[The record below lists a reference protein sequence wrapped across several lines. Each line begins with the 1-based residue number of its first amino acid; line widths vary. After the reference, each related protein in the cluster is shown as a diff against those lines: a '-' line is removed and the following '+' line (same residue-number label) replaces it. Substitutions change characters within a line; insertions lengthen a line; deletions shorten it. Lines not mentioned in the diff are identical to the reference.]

1 MGKVRSFTLFHAKLL
16 ALTQHQHF
24 DYHAWVLNGR
34 SASGLVPFVVPHKTN
49 FKHEIASIASEVDID
64 SDVASEIDTDS
75 DIASEAD
82 IDSDIDSEVDVASN
96 VDTTSNVDNT
106 SEADTV
112 SDVDVASESDMSE
125 ITAEP
130 AVQKNCK
137 KRKLTHQK
145 SSKEEAAHT
154 GAMRKKRRLNRLDE
168 LSELSPFQAL
178 RAIKTNY
185 LDRMDK
191 KQQRRLRRAQ
201 KKFLRLKV
209 SRKEA
214 GFMAIL
220 RELSEAGGNSKDPEY
235 AASAKELARYIY
247 HSDNSLGDGT
257 HFTGDELLVEIA
269 QATRALETIE
279 MLRCTVEGF

>member
-1 MGKVRSFTLFHAKLL
+1 MGKVRSFALFHAKLL

-34 SASGLVPFVVPHKTN
+34 SASGLVPFVAPHKTN
-49 FKHEIASIASEVDID
+49 FKHKIASIASEVDID
-64 SDVASEIDTDS
+64 SDVASEVDTDS

-112 SDVDVASESDMSE
+112 SDVDVASESDMS
-125 ITAEP
+125 AEP

-145 SSKEEAAHT
+145 SSKKEAAHT
-154 GAMRKKRRLNRLDE
+154 GAMRKKRRLNKLDE

-185 LDRMDK
+185 LDCMDK

-220 RELSEAGGNSKDPEY
+220 RELSEAGENSKDPEY
-235 AASAKELARYIY
+235 AASTKELARYIY
-247 HSDNSLGDGT
+247 HSDNSLGYGT

>member
-34 SASGLVPFVVPHKTN
+34 SASGLVPFVAPHKTN

-64 SDVASEIDTDS
+64 SEVASEVDTDS

-96 VDTTSNVDNT
+96 VENT

-154 GAMRKKRRLNRLDE
+154 GAMRKKRRLNKLDE

-178 RAIKTNY
+178 QAIKTNY

-220 RELSEAGGNSKDPEY
+220 RELSEAGENSKDPEY
-235 AASAKELARYIY
+235 AASAKELARYIH

>member
-34 SASGLVPFVVPHKTN
+34 SASGLVPFVAPHKTN
-49 FKHEIASIASEVDID
+49 FKHEIASIASEVDI
-64 SDVASEIDTDS
+64 DS

-145 SSKEEAAHT
+145 SSSKEEAAHT
-154 GAMRKKRRLNRLDE
+154 GAMRKKRRLNKLDE
-168 LSELSPFQAL
+168 LSELSLFQAL

-220 RELSEAGGNSKDPEY
+220 RELSKAGENSKDPEY

-279 MLRCTVEGF
+279 MLRWTVEGF

>member
-1 MGKVRSFTLFHAKLL
+1 MAKVRSFTLFHAKLL

-34 SASGLVPFVVPHKTN
+34 SASGLVPFVAPHKTN

-64 SDVASEIDTDS
+64 SDVASEVDTDS
-75 DIASEAD
+75 DIASEA
-82 IDSDIDSEVDVASN
+82 DIDSEVDVASN

-154 GAMRKKRRLNRLDE
+154 GAMRKKRRLNKLDE

-201 KKFLRLKV
+201 KKFLCLKV

-220 RELSEAGGNSKDPEY
+220 RELSEAGENSKDPEY

-247 HSDNSLGDGT
+247 HSDNSLGDVT